1 MGKMK
6 LKESKRVGE
15 LAYQLINQAENQVM
29 EHHYI
34 SNGQSLNFN
43 FTTDDSCYI
52 VVVLI
57 KKTGNNPMMLY

>member
-1 MGKMK
+1 MGKMI
-6 LKESKRVGE
+6 LKANQRVVE
-15 LAYQLINQAENQVM
+15 LAYQLIKQAENQVM
-29 EHHYI
+29 ECHYI
-34 SNGQSLNFN
+34 SNGQRLNFN